1 MYPLFYKPCIILQM
15 LTFIYCLVTCLYKCT
30 QQKYISL
37 NRNTVDN
44 LYLSNHQILFS
55 SSDGKVHPQVNKWI
69 SPSTSEQV
77 KWFFPSKDYGS
88 FSCANGRTF
97 VRVCALETTGPTGKS
112 PDLFFLFN
120 KVNKWTSKQIHP
132 KDMVIWRS
140 CSHAC
145 LWWAVRFFVNCDHRH
160 AVSSDFMVWLYH
172 GK

>member
-77 KWFFPSKDYGS
+77 TWFLPNKDYGS

-97 VRVCALETTGPTGKS
+97 VRVCALETTRPTGES
-112 PDLFFLFN
+112 PDLQGN
-120 KVNKWTSKQIHP
+120 HQTYRGTTRPTGNHQTY
-132 KDMVIWRS
+132 R
-140 CSHAC
+140 
-145 LWWAVRFFVNCDHRH
+145 DHQTYR
-160 AVSSDFMVWLYH
+160 ALAIRLPTTATI
-172 GK
+172 